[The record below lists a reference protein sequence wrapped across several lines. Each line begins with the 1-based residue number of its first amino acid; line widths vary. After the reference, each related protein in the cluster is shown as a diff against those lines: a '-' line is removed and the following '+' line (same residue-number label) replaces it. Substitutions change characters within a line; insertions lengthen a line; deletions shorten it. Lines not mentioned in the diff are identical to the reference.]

1 MAVIP
6 PAPLARVKENSQ
18 QEFSALEILETIF
31 YFILVL
37 GVLVFVHEFGHFA
50 VAKRSGIRVEQFS
63 LGFPPKAF
71 GITVGETE
79 YCISWLPLGGYVK
92 VAGMSD
98 FGSAEVRREPWEF
111 QSKPRGIQMA
121 VMIAGPIMNFL
132 LGFLIIL
139 GLRLSLGDY
148 VLQTTKVGRIEAAS
162 PFYEAGLRSNDR
174 ILSVNGT
181 PVVDWGGLMDAY
193 NASGAGEVALEVARD
208 EDVVFLVATTDK
220 GQEPGFD
227 PFLPPVAGS
236 VMPGYPADKSGMAPG
251 DRVLSIAGESVSGW
265 DEMRRKISARPGQE
279 TEIRWLRD
287 DVEIAARVVPQPQRG
302 EGRTIGV
309 IGIGPSFEP
318 SARVP
323 VTLTAAIERS
333 GRDLVGYTTLIFTL
347 IKRLVMGEVS
357 GGMIA
362 GPVGIAQ
369 MAGSKAR
376 QGWEALLDFMAMLS
390 INLAVLNL
398 LPIPALDG
406 GHLMILSV
414 EAISRR
420 SLSARQKE
428 RLQQIGFVFLLGLM
442 VYVTFGDI
450 GRIWGLFY

>member
-1 MAVIP
+1 M
-6 PAPLARVKENSQ
+6 
-18 QEFSALEILETIF
+18 EFLETIF

-37 GVLVFVHEFGHFA
+37 GVLVFVHEFGHFI

-79 YCISWLPLGGYVK
+79 YCISWLPIGGYVK

-98 FGSAEVRREPWEF
+98 FGSADVNREPWEF

-132 LGFLIIL
+132 LGFMLIL
-139 GLRLSLGDY
+139 GLRLTLGDF
-148 VLQTTKVGRIEAAS
+148 VLQTTKVGRIEATS
-162 PFYEAGLRSNDR
+162 PFYAAGLRVEDR
-174 ILSVNGT
+174 ILAVNGN
-181 PVVDWGGLMDAY
+181 PVDNWGGLIDAY
-193 NASGAGEVALEVARD
+193 SAVDVRDVALEVARGD
-208 EDVVFLVATTDK
+208 EVVFLVAAPDP
-220 GQEPGFD
+220 GQELGFD
-227 PFLPPVAGS
+227 PFLPPTAGS
-236 VMPGYPADKSGMAPG
+236 VMPGYPAAKGGMEPG
-251 DRVLSIAGESVSGW
+251 DRVLSIDGKSVSGW
-265 DEMRRKISARPGQE
+265 DEMREEISARPGLE
-279 TEIRWLRD
+279 TEIRWLRGK
-287 DVEIAARVVPQPQRG
+287 EEMAARIVPQPQQG
-302 EGRTIGV
+302 GGRTIGV
-309 IGIGPSFEP
+309 IGIGPSYEP

-323 VTLTAAIERS
+323 VKIATAIERS

-347 IKRLVMGEVS
+347 IKRIIMGEVS

-376 QGWEALLDFMAMLS
+376 EGWEALLDFMAMLS

-428 RLQQIGFVFLLGLM
+428 RIQQVGFVFLLGLM

-450 GRIWGLFY
+450 SRIWGLFY

>member
-1 MAVIP
+1 M
-6 PAPLARVKENSQ
+6 
-18 QEFSALEILETIF
+18 EFLETIF

-37 GVLVFVHEFGHFA
+37 GVLVFVHEFGHFI
-50 VAKRSGIRVEQFS
+50 VAKRSGMRVEQFS

-71 GITVGETE
+71 GVTVGETE
-79 YCISWLPLGGYVK
+79 YCISWLPIGGYVK

-98 FGSAEVRREPWEF
+98 FGSEEVKRAPWEF

-121 VMIAGPIMNFL
+121 VMVAGPIMNFL

-139 GLRLSLGDY
+139 GLRLTLGDY
-148 VLQTTKVGRIEAAS
+148 VLLTTKVGRVEATS
-162 PFYEAGLRSNDR
+162 PFYEAGLRADDR
-174 ILSVNGT
+174 ILAVDGY
-181 PVVDWGGLMDAY
+181 PVQNWNAMIEAL
-193 NASGAGEVALEVARD
+193 NASGDADLALDVARGSH
-208 EDVVFLVATTDK
+208 VLSIAAPFIS
-220 GQEPGFD
+220 GQEVGFD
-227 PFLPPVAGS
+227 PFLPPTAGS
-236 VMPGYPADKSGMAPG
+236 VVPGYPAARGGMEPG

-265 DEMRRKISARPGQE
+265 DEMREKISARPGLE
-279 TEIRWLRD
+279 TEIRWLRGR
-287 DVEIAARVVPQPQRG
+287 EEMAALIVPQPQQG
-302 EGRTIGV
+302 AGRTIGV

-318 SARVP
+318 SARAP
-323 VTLTAAIERS
+323 VTIAVAIERS

-357 GGMIA
+357 GRMIA

-376 QGWEALLDFMAMLS
+376 EGWEALLDFMAMLS

-428 RLQQIGFVFLLGLM
+428 RIQQVGFIFLLGLM

-450 GRIWGLFY
+450 SRILGLFY

>member
-1 MAVIP
+1 M
-6 PAPLARVKENSQ
+6 
-18 QEFSALEILETIF
+18 EFLETIF

-37 GVLVFVHEFGHFA
+37 GVLVFVHEFGHFI
-50 VAKRSGIRVEQFS
+50 VAKKSGIRVEQFS

-79 YCISWLPLGGYVK
+79 YCISWLPIGGYVK

-98 FGSAEVRREPWEF
+98 FGSEEVKREPWEF

-121 VMIAGPIMNFL
+121 VMVAGPIMNFL
-132 LGFLIIL
+132 LGFMLIL
-139 GLRLSLGDY
+139 GLRLALGDY
-148 VLQTTKVGRIEAAS
+148 VLQTTRIGRIDATS
-162 PFYEAGLRSNDR
+162 PFFEAGLRADDR
-174 ILSVNGT
+174 ILAVDGN
-181 PVVDWGGLMDAY
+181 PVQNWNLMTEAL
-193 NASGAGEVALEVARD
+193 NASGDAALALDVARGS
-208 EDVVFLVATTDK
+208 EVLSFTVPFIS
-220 GQEPGFD
+220 GQELGFD
-227 PFLPPVAGS
+227 PFLPSTAGS
-236 VMPGYPADKSGMAPG
+236 VTPGYPAARAGMEPG

-265 DEMRRKISARPGQE
+265 DEMREKISARPGLE
-279 TEIRWLRD
+279 TEIRWLRG
-287 DVEIAARVVPQPQRG
+287 EEEMAARFAPQPQQG
-302 EGRTIGV
+302 GGRTIGV

-318 SARVP
+318 RTRVP
-323 VTLTAAIERS
+323 VTIATAVERS
-333 GRDLVGYTTLIFTL
+333 GRDLVGYTTLIFTS
-347 IKRLVMGEVS
+347 IKRLVLGEIS
-357 GGMIA
+357 GRMIA

-376 QGWEALLDFMAMLS
+376 EGWEALLDFMAMLS

-414 EAISRR
+414 EAITRR
-420 SLSARQKE
+420 SLSTRQKE
-428 RLQQIGFVFLLGLM
+428 RLQQVGFVFLLGLM

>member
-1 MAVIP
+1 M
-6 PAPLARVKENSQ
+6 
-18 QEFSALEILETIF
+18 EFLETIF

-37 GVLVFVHEFGHFA
+37 GVLVFVHEFGHFI

-79 YCISWLPLGGYVK
+79 YCISWLPIGGYVK

-98 FGSAEVRREPWEF
+98 FGSADVRQAPWEF

-121 VMIAGPIMNFL
+121 VFVAGPVMNFL
-132 LGFLIIL
+132 LGFLLIF
-139 GLRLSLGDY
+139 GLRFALGDY
-148 VLQTTKVGRIEAAS
+148 VLQTTKVGRIEATS
-162 PFYEAGLRSNDR
+162 PFYAAGLRTDDR
-174 ILSVNGT
+174 ILAVSGT
-181 PVVDWGGLMDAY
+181 PVADWGGLIDAY
-193 NASGAGEVALEVARD
+193 SAGDGGDVVLEVARGD
-208 EDVVFLVATTDK
+208 EVVSLVATPDP
-220 GQEPGFD
+220 GQALDFD
-227 PFLPPVAGS
+227 PFLPSTAGS
-236 VMPGYPADKSGMAPG
+236 VMPGYPAARGGMEPG
-251 DRVLSIAGESVSGW
+251 DRVLAIEGESVSGW
-265 DEMRRKISARPGQE
+265 DEMRKKISARPGLE
-279 TEIRWLRD
+279 TEIRWLRGRD
-287 DVEIAARVVPQPQRG
+287 EMAARIVPQPQQG
-302 EGRTIGV
+302 GGRTIGV
-309 IGIGPSFEP
+309 IGIGPSYEP

-323 VTLTAAIERS
+323 VTITTAIERS

-347 IKRLVMGEVS
+347 IKRIIMGEVS

-376 QGWEALLDFMAMLS
+376 EGWEALLDFMAMLS

-428 RLQQIGFVFLLGLM
+428 RIQQVGFVFLLGLM

>member
-1 MAVIP
+1 M
-6 PAPLARVKENSQ
+6 
-18 QEFSALEILETIF
+18 EFLETIF

-37 GVLVFVHEFGHFA
+37 GVLVFVHEFGHFI

-79 YCISWLPLGGYVK
+79 YCISWLPIGGYVK

-98 FGSAEVRREPWEF
+98 FGSADVKREPWEF

-121 VMIAGPIMNFL
+121 VMVAGPIMNFL
-132 LGFLIIL
+132 LGFMLIL
-139 GLRLSLGDY
+139 GLRLTLGDY
-148 VLQTTKVGRIEAAS
+148 VLQTTKIGRIEATS
-162 PFYEAGLRSNDR
+162 PAYAAGLRTNDR
-174 ILSVNGT
+174 ILTVNGS
-181 PVVDWGGLMDAY
+181 PVDDWGGLIDAY
-193 NASGAGEVALEVARD
+193 SAGDGGEVALEVARG
-208 EDVVFLVATTDK
+208 EEVVSLVATP
-220 GQEPGFD
+220 GPGHELGFD
-227 PFLPPVAGS
+227 PFLPPTAGS
-236 VMPGYPADKSGMAPG
+236 VMPGYPAARGGMEPG
-251 DRVLSIAGESVSGW
+251 DRVLSIAGDSVSGW
-265 DEMRRKISARPGQE
+265 DEMRGKISSRPGLE
-279 TEIRWLRD
+279 TEIRWLRGK
-287 DVEIAARVVPQPQRG
+287 EEMTAYIVPKPQQG
-302 EGRTIGV
+302 GGRTIGV
-309 IGIGPSFEP
+309 IGIGPSYEP
-318 SARVP
+318 RARVP
-323 VTLTAAIERS
+323 VTIAAAVERS

-347 IKRLVMGEVS
+347 IKRLIMGEVS

-376 QGWEALLDFMAMLS
+376 EGWEALLDFMAMLS

-414 EAISRR
+414 EAITRR
-420 SLSARQKE
+420 SLSTRQKE
-428 RLQQIGFVFLLGLM
+428 RLQQVGFVFLLGLM
-442 VYVTFGDI
+442 VYMTFGDI

>member
-1 MAVIP
+1 M
-6 PAPLARVKENSQ
+6 
-18 QEFSALEILETIF
+18 EFLETIF

-50 VAKRSGIRVEQFS
+50 VAKKSGIRVEQFS

-79 YCISWLPLGGYVK
+79 YCISWLPIGGYVK

-98 FGSAEVRREPWEF
+98 FGSAEVKRQPWEF

-121 VMIAGPIMNFL
+121 VMVAGPIMNFL
-132 LGFLIIL
+132 LGFMLIL
-139 GLRLSLGDY
+139 GLRLALGDY

-162 PFYEAGLRSNDR
+162 PFYGAGLRTDDH
-174 ILSVNGT
+174 ILAVNGT
-181 PVVDWGGLMDAY
+181 PVENWGGLIEAY
-193 NASGAGEVALEVARD
+193 NTGGAGDVALKVARG
-208 EDVVFLVATTDK
+208 EDVVSLVATRNP
-220 GQEPGFD
+220 GQKLGFD
-227 PFLPPVAGS
+227 PFLPPTAGS
-236 VMPGYPADKSGMAPG
+236 VMPGYPAAKGGMEPG

-265 DEMRRKISARPGQE
+265 DEMRTKISARPGQE
-279 TEIRWLRD
+279 TEVRWLRG
-287 DVEIAARVVPQPQRG
+287 EEEMSARLVPQPQRG

-309 IGIGPSFEP
+309 IGIGPSYEP

-323 VTLTAAIERS
+323 VTLTTAIVHS
-333 GRDLVGYTTLIFTL
+333 GRDLVGYTTLIFVL
-347 IKRLVMGEVS
+347 IKRLILGEIS

-376 QGWEALLDFMAMLS
+376 EGMEALLDFMAMLS

-414 EAISRR
+414 EAVTRR
-420 SLSARQKE
+420 SLSTRQKE
-428 RLQQIGFVFLLGLM
+428 RLQQVGFVFLLGLM

-450 GRIWGLFY
+450 GRIWGLFH

>member
-1 MAVIP
+1 M
-6 PAPLARVKENSQ
+6 
-18 QEFSALEILETIF
+18 EFLETIF

-37 GVLVFVHEFGHFA
+37 GVLVFVHEFGHFI

-79 YCISWLPLGGYVK
+79 YCISWLPIGGYVK

-98 FGSAEVRREPWEF
+98 FGSADVKREPWEF

-121 VMIAGPIMNFL
+121 VMVAGPIMNFL
-132 LGFLIIL
+132 LGFMLIL
-139 GLRLSLGDY
+139 GLRLALGDF
-148 VLQTTKVGRIEAAS
+148 VLQTTKVGRIEATS
-162 PFYEAGLRSNDR
+162 PFYAAGLRVEDR
-174 ILSVNGT
+174 ILAVNGT
-181 PVVDWGGLMDAY
+181 PVDNWVGLIDAF
-193 NASGAGEVALEVARD
+193 SAGDVGDVALEVARGD
-208 EDVVFLVATTDK
+208 ELVFLVATPDP
-220 GQEPGFD
+220 GQELGFD
-227 PFLPPVAGS
+227 PFLPSTAGS
-236 VMPGYPADKSGMAPG
+236 VMPGYPAARGGMEPG
-251 DRVLSIAGESVSGW
+251 DRVLSIDGEFVSGW
-265 DEMRRKISARPGQE
+265 DEMRKKISARPGLE
-279 TEIRWLRD
+279 TEIRWLRGK
-287 DVEIAARVVPQPQRG
+287 EEMAARIVPQPQKG
-302 EGRTIGV
+302 GGRTIGV
-309 IGIGPSFEP
+309 IGIGPSYEP

-323 VTLTAAIERS
+323 VKIATAIERS

-347 IKRLVMGEVS
+347 IKRIVMGEVS

-376 QGWEALLDFMAMLS
+376 EGWEALLDFMAMLS

-428 RLQQIGFVFLLGLM
+428 RIQQVGFVFLLGLM

-450 GRIWGLFY
+450 GRIWGMFY

>member
-1 MAVIP
+1 M
-6 PAPLARVKENSQ
+6 
-18 QEFSALEILETIF
+18 EFLETIF

-37 GVLVFVHEFGHFA
+37 GVLVFVHEFGHFI

-79 YCISWLPLGGYVK
+79 YCISWLPIGGYVK

-98 FGSAEVRREPWEF
+98 FGSEEVKREPWEF

-132 LGFLIIL
+132 LGFMLIL
-139 GLRLSLGDY
+139 GLRLALGDY
-148 VLQTTKVGRIEAAS
+148 VLQTTRIGRIDATS
-162 PFYEAGLRSNDR
+162 PFFEAGLRADDR
-174 ILSVNGT
+174 ILAVDGN
-181 PVVDWGGLMDAY
+181 PVQNWNVMTEAL
-193 NASGAGEVALEVARD
+193 NASGDADLALDVARGS
-208 EDVVFLVATTDK
+208 EVLSFAVPFIS
-220 GQEPGFD
+220 GQELGFD
-227 PFLPPVAGS
+227 PFLPSTAGS
-236 VMPGYPADKSGMAPG
+236 VTPGYPAARAGMEPG

-265 DEMRRKISARPGQE
+265 DEMREKISARPGLE
-279 TEIRWLRD
+279 TEIRWLRG
-287 DVEIAARVVPQPQRG
+287 EEEMAARFAPQPQQG
-302 EGRTIGV
+302 GGRTIGV

-318 SARVP
+318 RARVP
-323 VTLTAAIERS
+323 VTIATAVERS

-347 IKRLVMGEVS
+347 IKRLVLGEIS
-357 GGMIA
+357 GRMIA

-376 QGWEALLDFMAMLS
+376 EGWEALLDFMAMLS

-414 EAISRR
+414 EAITRR
-420 SLSARQKE
+420 SLSTRQKE
-428 RLQQIGFVFLLGLM
+428 RLQQVGFVFLLGLM

>member
-1 MAVIP
+1 M
-6 PAPLARVKENSQ
+6 
-18 QEFSALEILETIF
+18 EFLETIF

-37 GVLVFVHEFGHFA
+37 GVLVFVHEFGHFI

-79 YCISWLPLGGYVK
+79 YCISWLPIGGYVK

-98 FGSAEVRREPWEF
+98 FGSADVKREPWEF

-121 VMIAGPIMNFL
+121 VMVAGPVMNFL
-132 LGFLIIL
+132 LGFMLIL
-139 GLRLSLGDY
+139 GLRLTLGDF
-148 VLQTTKVGRIEAAS
+148 VLQTTKVGRIEATS
-162 PFYEAGLRSNDR
+162 PFYAAGLRVEDR
-174 ILSVNGT
+174 ILAVNGT
-181 PVVDWGGLMDAY
+181 PVDNWGGLIDAY
-193 NASGAGEVALEVARD
+193 SAVDVGDVALEVARGD
-208 EDVVFLVATTDK
+208 EMVFLVATPDP
-220 GQEPGFD
+220 GRELGFD
-227 PFLPPVAGS
+227 PFLPPTAGS
-236 VMPGYPADKSGMAPG
+236 VMPGYPAAKSGMEPG
-251 DRVLSIAGESVSGW
+251 DRVLSIEGRSVSGW
-265 DEMRRKISARPGQE
+265 DEMREEISARPGLE
-279 TEIRWLRD
+279 TEIRWLRGK
-287 DVEIAARVVPQPQRG
+287 EEMAARIVPRPQQG
-302 EGRTIGV
+302 GGRTIGV
-309 IGIGPSFEP
+309 IGIGPSYEP

-323 VTLTAAIERS
+323 VKMTTAIERS

-347 IKRLVMGEVS
+347 IKRIIMGEVS

-376 QGWEALLDFMAMLS
+376 EGWEALLDFMAMLS

-428 RLQQIGFVFLLGLM
+428 RIQQVGFVFLLGLM

-450 GRIWGLFY
+450 GRILGLFY

>member
-1 MAVIP
+1 M
-6 PAPLARVKENSQ
+6 
-18 QEFSALEILETIF
+18 EFLETIF

-37 GVLVFVHEFGHFA
+37 GVLVFVHEFGHFI

-79 YCISWLPLGGYVK
+79 YCISWLPIGGYVK

-98 FGSAEVRREPWEF
+98 FGSEEVKREPWEF

-132 LGFLIIL
+132 LGFMLIL
-139 GLRLSLGDY
+139 GLRLALGDY
-148 VLQTTKVGRIEAAS
+148 VLQTTRIGRIDATS
-162 PFYEAGLRSNDR
+162 PFFEAGLRADDR
-174 ILSVNGT
+174 ILAVDGN
-181 PVVDWGGLMDAY
+181 PVQNWNVMMEAL
-193 NASGAGEVALEVARD
+193 NASGDADLALDVARGS
-208 EDVVFLVATTDK
+208 DVLSFAVPFIP
-220 GQEPGFD
+220 GQELGFD
-227 PFLPPVAGS
+227 PFLPSTAGS
-236 VMPGYPADKSGMAPG
+236 VTPGYPAARAGMEPG

-265 DEMRRKISARPGQE
+265 DEMREKISARPGLE
-279 TEIRWLRD
+279 TEIRWLRGK
-287 DVEIAARVVPQPQRG
+287 EEMAARIAPQPQQG
-302 EGRTIGV
+302 GGRTIGV

-318 SARVP
+318 RERVP
-323 VTLTAAIERS
+323 VTIATAVERS
-333 GRDLVGYTTLIFTL
+333 GRDLVGYTTLIFSL
-347 IKRLVMGEVS
+347 IKRLVLGEIS
-357 GGMIA
+357 GRMIA

-376 QGWEALLDFMAMLS
+376 EGWEALLDFMAMLS

-414 EAISRR
+414 EAITRR
-420 SLSARQKE
+420 SLSTRQKE
-428 RLQQIGFVFLLGLM
+428 RIQQVGFVFLLGLM

>member
-1 MAVIP
+1 M
-6 PAPLARVKENSQ
+6 
-18 QEFSALEILETIF
+18 EFLETIF

-37 GVLVFVHEFGHFA
+37 GVLVFVHEFGHFI

-79 YCISWLPLGGYVK
+79 YCISWLPIGGYVK

-98 FGSAEVRREPWEF
+98 FGSADVKRAPWEF

-132 LGFLIIL
+132 LGFMLIL
-139 GLRLSLGDY
+139 GLRLALGDY
-148 VLQTTKVGRIEAAS
+148 VLQTTKVGRIEATS
-162 PFYEAGLRSNDR
+162 PAYAAGLRTDDR
-174 ILSVNGT
+174 VLAVNGT
-181 PVVDWGGLMDAY
+181 PVDDWGGLIDAY
-193 NASGAGEVALEVARD
+193 NASGDGDVALEVARG
-208 EDVVFLVATTDK
+208 EAVVFLVAAPDP
-220 GQEPGFD
+220 GQELGFD
-227 PFLPPVAGS
+227 PFLPAVAGS
-236 VMPGYPADKSGMAPG
+236 VMPGYPAARGGMEPG

-265 DEMRRKISARPGQE
+265 DDMREKISSRPGLE
-279 TEIRWLRD
+279 TEIRWLRGK
-287 DVEIAARVVPQPQRG
+287 EEMAAHIVPQSQQG
-302 EGRTIGV
+302 AGRTIGV
-309 IGIGPSFEP
+309 IGIGPSYEP
-318 SARVP
+318 RARVP
-323 VTLTAAIERS
+323 VTITTAVERS

-347 IKRLVMGEVS
+347 IKRLIMGEVS

-376 QGWEALLDFMAMLS
+376 EGWEALLDFMAMLS

-414 EAISRR
+414 EAITRR
-420 SLSARQKE
+420 SLSTRQKE
-428 RLQQIGFVFLLGLM
+428 RLQQVGFVFLLGLM

>member
-1 MAVIP
+1 M
-6 PAPLARVKENSQ
+6 
-18 QEFSALEILETIF
+18 EFLETIF

-37 GVLVFVHEFGHFA
+37 GVLVFVHEFGHFI

-79 YCISWLPLGGYVK
+79 YCISWLPIGGYVK

-98 FGSAEVRREPWEF
+98 FGSAEVKREPWEF

-121 VMIAGPIMNFL
+121 VMVAGPIMNFL
-132 LGFLIIL
+132 LGFMLIL
-139 GLRLSLGDY
+139 GLRLALGDY
-148 VLQTTKVGRIEAAS
+148 VLQTTRIGRIDATS
-162 PFYEAGLRSNDR
+162 PFFEAGLRADDR
-174 ILSVNGT
+174 ILAVDGN
-181 PVVDWGGLMDAY
+181 PVQNWNVMIEAL
-193 NASGAGEVALEVARD
+193 NASGDADLALDVARGS
-208 EDVVFLVATTDK
+208 EVLSFAVPFIS
-220 GQEPGFD
+220 GQELGFD
-227 PFLPPVAGS
+227 PFLPSTAGS
-236 VMPGYPADKSGMAPG
+236 VTPGYPAARAGMEPG

-265 DEMRRKISARPGQE
+265 DEMREKISARPGLE
-279 TEIRWLRD
+279 TEIRWLRG
-287 DVEIAARVVPQPQRG
+287 EEEMAARIAPQPQQG
-302 EGRTIGV
+302 GGRTIGV

-318 SARVP
+318 RARVP
-323 VTLTAAIERS
+323 VTIATAVERS

-347 IKRLVMGEVS
+347 IKRLVLGEIS
-357 GGMIA
+357 GRMIA

-376 QGWEALLDFMAMLS
+376 EGWEALLDFMAMLS

-414 EAISRR
+414 EAITRR
-420 SLSARQKE
+420 SLSTRQKE

>member
-1 MAVIP
+1 M
-6 PAPLARVKENSQ
+6 
-18 QEFSALEILETIF
+18 EFLETIF

-37 GVLVFVHEFGHFA
+37 GVLVFVHEFGHFI

-79 YCISWLPLGGYVK
+79 YCISWLPIGGYVK

-98 FGSAEVRREPWEF
+98 FGSEEVRREPWEF

-121 VMIAGPIMNFL
+121 VMVAGPIMNFL
-132 LGFLIIL
+132 LGFMLIL
-139 GLRLSLGDY
+139 GLRLALGDY
-148 VLQTTKVGRIEAAS
+148 VLQTTRIGRIDATS
-162 PFYEAGLRSNDR
+162 PFFEAGLRADDR
-174 ILSVNGT
+174 ILAVDGN
-181 PVVDWGGLMDAY
+181 PVQNWNVMTEAL
-193 NASGAGEVALEVARD
+193 NASGDADLALDVARGS
-208 EDVVFLVATTDK
+208 EVLSFAVPFIS
-220 GQEPGFD
+220 GQELGFD
-227 PFLPPVAGS
+227 PFLPSTAGS
-236 VMPGYPADKSGMAPG
+236 VTPGYPAARAGMEPG

-265 DEMRRKISARPGQE
+265 DEMREKISARPGLE
-279 TEIRWLRD
+279 TEIRWLRG
-287 DVEIAARVVPQPQRG
+287 EEEMAARIAPQPQQG
-302 EGRTIGV
+302 GGRTIGV

-318 SARVP
+318 RARVP
-323 VTLTAAIERS
+323 VTIATAVERS

-347 IKRLVMGEVS
+347 IKRLVLGEIS
-357 GGMIA
+357 GRMIA

-376 QGWEALLDFMAMLS
+376 EGWEALLDFMAMLS

-414 EAISRR
+414 EAITRR
-420 SLSARQKE
+420 SLSTRQKE
-428 RLQQIGFVFLLGLM
+428 RLQQVGFVFLLGLM

>member
-1 MAVIP
+1 M
-6 PAPLARVKENSQ
+6 
-18 QEFSALEILETIF
+18 EFLETIF

-37 GVLVFVHEFGHFA
+37 GVLVFVHEFGHFV
-50 VAKRSGIRVEQFS
+50 VAKKSGIRVEQFS

-98 FGSAEVRREPWEF
+98 FGSAEVRRAPWEF

-148 VLQTTKVGRIEAAS
+148 VLQTTMVGRIEATS
-162 PFYEAGLRSNDR
+162 PFLEAGLRSNDR

-181 PVVDWGGLMDAY
+181 PVEDWGGLMDAY
-193 NASGAGEVALEVARD
+193 NASGAGDVALEVARD
-208 EDVVFLVATTDK
+208 EDVAFLVAAIEK

-236 VMPGYPADKSGMAPG
+236 VMPGYPADRGGMAPG

-279 TEIRWLRD
+279 TEIRWLRG

-309 IGIGPSFEP
+309 IGIGPSLEP

-406 GHLMILSV
+406 GHLMILGV

-420 SLSARQKE
+420 SLSTRQKE

>member
-1 MAVIP
+1 M
-6 PAPLARVKENSQ
+6 
-18 QEFSALEILETIF
+18 EFLETIF

-37 GVLVFVHEFGHFA
+37 GVLVFVHEFGHFI
-50 VAKRSGIRVEQFS
+50 VAKKSGIRVEQFS

-79 YCISWLPLGGYVK
+79 YCISWLPIGGYVK

-98 FGSAEVRREPWEF
+98 FGSAEVKREPWEF

-121 VMIAGPIMNFL
+121 VMVAGPIMNFL
-132 LGFLIIL
+132 LGFMLIL
-139 GLRLSLGDY
+139 GLRLALGDY
-148 VLQTTKVGRIEAAS
+148 VLQTTRIGRIDATS
-162 PFYEAGLRSNDR
+162 PFFEAGLRADDR
-174 ILSVNGT
+174 ILAVDGN
-181 PVVDWGGLMDAY
+181 PVQNWNVMIEAL
-193 NASGAGEVALEVARD
+193 NASGDADLALDVARGS
-208 EDVVFLVATTDK
+208 EVLSFAVPFIS
-220 GQEPGFD
+220 GQELGFD
-227 PFLPPVAGS
+227 PFLPSTAGS
-236 VMPGYPADKSGMAPG
+236 VTPGYPAARAGMEPG

-265 DEMRRKISARPGQE
+265 DEMREKISARPGLE
-279 TEIRWLRD
+279 TEIRWLRG
-287 DVEIAARVVPQPQRG
+287 EEEMAARIAPQPQQG
-302 EGRTIGV
+302 GGRTIGV

-318 SARVP
+318 RARVP
-323 VTLTAAIERS
+323 VTIATAVERS

-347 IKRLVMGEVS
+347 IKRLVLGEIS
-357 GGMIA
+357 GRMIA

-376 QGWEALLDFMAMLS
+376 EGWEALLDFMAMLS

-414 EAISRR
+414 EAITRR
-420 SLSARQKE
+420 SLSTRQKE

>member
-1 MAVIP
+1 M
-6 PAPLARVKENSQ
+6 
-18 QEFSALEILETIF
+18 EFLETIF

-37 GVLVFVHEFGHFA
+37 GVLVFVHEFGHFI

-71 GITVGETE
+71 GITIGETE
-79 YCISWLPLGGYVK
+79 YCISWLPIGGYVK

-98 FGSAEVRREPWEF
+98 FGSADVKREPWEF

-121 VMIAGPIMNFL
+121 VMVAGPIMNFL
-132 LGFLIIL
+132 LGFMLIL
-139 GLRLSLGDY
+139 GLRLALGDY
-148 VLQTTKVGRIEAAS
+148 VLQTTKIGRIEATS
-162 PFYEAGLRSNDR
+162 PAYAAGLRTDDR
-174 ILSVNGT
+174 ILTVNGS
-181 PVVDWGGLMDAY
+181 PVDDWGGLIDAY
-193 NASGAGEVALEVARD
+193 SAGDGGEVALEVARG
-208 EDVVFLVATTDK
+208 EEVVLLVATPDP
-220 GQEPGFD
+220 GQELGFD
-227 PFLPPVAGS
+227 PFLPPTAGS
-236 VMPGYPADKSGMAPG
+236 VMPGYPAARGGMEPG

-265 DEMRRKISARPGQE
+265 DDMREKISSRPGLE
-279 TEIRWLRD
+279 TEIRWLRGK
-287 DVEIAARVVPQPQRG
+287 EEMAAHIVPQPQQG
-302 EGRTIGV
+302 GGRTIGV
-309 IGIGPSFEP
+309 IGIGPSYEP
-318 SARVP
+318 RARVP
-323 VTLTAAIERS
+323 VTIAAAVERS

-347 IKRLVMGEVS
+347 IKRLIMGEVS

-376 QGWEALLDFMAMLS
+376 EGWEALLDFMAMLS

-414 EAISRR
+414 EAITRR
-420 SLSARQKE
+420 SLSTRQKE
-428 RLQQIGFVFLLGLM
+428 RIQQIGFVFLLGLM

>member
-1 MAVIP
+1 M
-6 PAPLARVKENSQ
+6 
-18 QEFSALEILETIF
+18 EFLETIF

-37 GVLVFVHEFGHFA
+37 GVLVFVHEFGHFI

-79 YCISWLPLGGYVK
+79 YCISWLPIGGYVK

-98 FGSAEVRREPWEF
+98 FGSADVKREPWEF

-121 VMIAGPIMNFL
+121 VMVAGPIMNFL
-132 LGFLIIL
+132 LGFMLIL
-139 GLRLSLGDY
+139 GLRLALGDF
-148 VLQTTKVGRIEAAS
+148 VLQTTKVGRIEATS
-162 PFYEAGLRSNDR
+162 PFYAAGLRVEDR
-174 ILSVNGT
+174 ILAVNGT
-181 PVVDWGGLMDAY
+181 PVDNWVGLIDAF
-193 NASGAGEVALEVARD
+193 SAGDADDVALEVARGD
-208 EDVVFLVATTDK
+208 ELVFLVATPDP
-220 GQEPGFD
+220 GQELGFD
-227 PFLPPVAGS
+227 PFLPSTAGS
-236 VMPGYPADKSGMAPG
+236 VMPGYPAARGGMEPG
-251 DRVLSIAGESVSGW
+251 DRVLSIDGEFVSGW
-265 DEMRRKISARPGQE
+265 DEMRKKISARPGLE
-279 TEIRWLRD
+279 TEIRWLRGK
-287 DVEIAARVVPQPQRG
+287 EEMAARIVPQPQKG
-302 EGRTIGV
+302 GGRTIGV
-309 IGIGPSFEP
+309 IGIGPSYEP

-323 VTLTAAIERS
+323 VKIATAIERS

-347 IKRLVMGEVS
+347 IKRIVMGEVS

-376 QGWEALLDFMAMLS
+376 EGWEALLDFMAMLS

-428 RLQQIGFVFLLGLM
+428 RIQQVGFVFLLGLM

-450 GRIWGLFY
+450 GRIWGMFY

>member
-1 MAVIP
+1 M
-6 PAPLARVKENSQ
+6 
-18 QEFSALEILETIF
+18 EFLETIF

-37 GVLVFVHEFGHFA
+37 GVLVFVHEFGHFI

-79 YCISWLPLGGYVK
+79 YCISWLPIGGYVK

-98 FGSAEVRREPWEF
+98 FGSAEVKREPWEF

-121 VMIAGPIMNFL
+121 VMVAGPIMNFL
-132 LGFLIIL
+132 LGFMLIL
-139 GLRLSLGDY
+139 GLRLALGDY
-148 VLQTTKVGRIEAAS
+148 VLQTTRIGRIDATS
-162 PFYEAGLRSNDR
+162 PFFDAGLRADDR
-174 ILSVNGT
+174 ILAVDGN
-181 PVVDWGGLMDAY
+181 PVQNWNVMIEAL
-193 NASGAGEVALEVARD
+193 NASGDADLALDVARGS
-208 EDVVFLVATTDK
+208 DVLSFAVPFIS
-220 GQEPGFD
+220 GQELGFD
-227 PFLPPVAGS
+227 PFLPSTAGS
-236 VMPGYPADKSGMAPG
+236 VTPGYPAARAGMEPG

-265 DEMRRKISARPGQE
+265 DEMREKISARPGLE
-279 TEIRWLRD
+279 TEIRWLRG
-287 DVEIAARVVPQPQRG
+287 EEEMAARIAPQPQRG
-302 EGRTIGV
+302 GGRTIGV

-318 SARVP
+318 RARVP
-323 VTLTAAIERS
+323 VTIATAVERS

-347 IKRLVMGEVS
+347 IKRLVLGEIS
-357 GGMIA
+357 GRMIA

-376 QGWEALLDFMAMLS
+376 EGWEALLDFMAMLS

-414 EAISRR
+414 EAITRR

-428 RLQQIGFVFLLGLM
+428 RLQQVGFVFLLGLM

>member
-1 MAVIP
+1 M
-6 PAPLARVKENSQ
+6 
-18 QEFSALEILETIF
+18 EFLETIF
-31 YFILVL
+31 YFIFVL
-37 GVLVFVHEFGHFA
+37 GVLVFVHEFGHFI

-71 GITVGETE
+71 GVTVGETE
-79 YCISWLPLGGYVK
+79 YCISWLPIGGYVK

-98 FGSAEVRREPWEF
+98 FGSADVKREPWEF

-121 VMIAGPIMNFL
+121 VMVAGPIMNFL
-132 LGFLIIL
+132 LGFMLIL
-139 GLRLSLGDY
+139 GLRLALGDY
-148 VLQTTKVGRIEAAS
+148 VLQTTRVGRIEATS
-162 PFYEAGLRSNDR
+162 PFYTAGLRTDDR
-174 ILSVNGT
+174 ILTVNGT
-181 PVVDWGGLMDAY
+181 QVDNWDGLIDAY
-193 NASGAGEVALEVARD
+193 SAGDVGDVALEVARG
-208 EDVVFLVATTDK
+208 EEVVSLVATPDP
-220 GQEPGFD
+220 GQELGFY
-227 PFLPPVAGS
+227 PFLPSTAGS
-236 VMPGYPADKSGMAPG
+236 VMPGYPAARGGMAPG
-251 DRVLSIAGESVSGW
+251 DRVLTIAGESVSGW
-265 DEMRRKISARPGQE
+265 DEMREKISARPGLE
-279 TEIRWLRD
+279 TEIRWLRGK
-287 DVEIAARVVPQPQRG
+287 EEMAARIVPQPQQVG
-302 EGRTIGV
+302 ERTIGV
-309 IGIGPSFEP
+309 IGIGLPYEP
-318 SARVP
+318 RARVP
-323 VTLTAAIERS
+323 VTITTAIERS

-376 QGWEALLDFMAMLS
+376 EGWEALFDFMAMLS

-420 SLSARQKE
+420 SLSTRQKE
-428 RLQQIGFVFLLGLM
+428 RLQQVGFVFLLGLM

>member
-1 MAVIP
+1 M
-6 PAPLARVKENSQ
+6 
-18 QEFSALEILETIF
+18 EFLETIF

-50 VAKRSGIRVEQFS
+50 VAKKSGIRVEQFS

-121 VMIAGPIMNFL
+121 VIIAGPIMNFL

-148 VLQTTKVGRIEAAS
+148 VLQTTKVGRIEATS

-181 PVVDWGGLMDAY
+181 PVEDWGGLMDAY
-193 NASGAGEVALEVARD
+193 NATGAGDVALEVARD

-236 VMPGYPADKSGMAPG
+236 VMPGYPADKGGMAPG

-279 TEIRWLRD
+279 TEIRWLRG
-287 DVEIAARVVPQPQRG
+287 DVEVAARVVPQPQRG

-309 IGIGPSFEP
+309 IGIGPSLEP

-323 VTLTAAIERS
+323 VTLGAAIERS

-420 SLSARQKE
+420 SLSTRQKE

>member
-1 MAVIP
+1 M
-6 PAPLARVKENSQ
+6 
-18 QEFSALEILETIF
+18 EFLETIF

-37 GVLVFVHEFGHFA
+37 GVLVFVHEFGHFI

-79 YCISWLPLGGYVK
+79 YCISWLPIGGYVK

-98 FGSAEVRREPWEF
+98 FGSEEVKREPWEF

-121 VMIAGPIMNFL
+121 VMVAGPIMNFL
-132 LGFLIIL
+132 LGFMLIL
-139 GLRLSLGDY
+139 GLRLALGDY
-148 VLQTTKVGRIEAAS
+148 VLQTTRIGRIDATS
-162 PFYEAGLRSNDR
+162 PFFEAGLRADDR
-174 ILSVNGT
+174 ILAVDGN
-181 PVVDWGGLMDAY
+181 PVQNWNVMTEAL
-193 NASGAGEVALEVARD
+193 NASGDADLALDVARGS
-208 EDVVFLVATTDK
+208 EVLSFAVPFIS
-220 GQEPGFD
+220 GQDLGFD
-227 PFLPPVAGS
+227 PFLPSTAGS
-236 VMPGYPADKSGMAPG
+236 VTPGYPAARAGMEPG

-265 DEMRRKISARPGQE
+265 DEMREKISARPGLE
-279 TEIRWLRD
+279 TEIRWLRG
-287 DVEIAARVVPQPQRG
+287 EEEMAARFAPQPQQG
-302 EGRTIGV
+302 GGRTIGV

-318 SARVP
+318 RARVP
-323 VTLTAAIERS
+323 VTIAAAVERS
-333 GRDLVGYTTLIFTL
+333 GRDLVGYTTLIFSL
-347 IKRLVMGEVS
+347 IKRLVLGEIS
-357 GGMIA
+357 GRMIA

-376 QGWEALLDFMAMLS
+376 EGWEALLDFMAMLS

-414 EAISRR
+414 EAITRR
-420 SLSARQKE
+420 SLSTRQKE
-428 RLQQIGFVFLLGLM
+428 RFQQVGFVFLLGLM

>member
-1 MAVIP
+1 M
-6 PAPLARVKENSQ
+6 
-18 QEFSALEILETIF
+18 EFLETIF

-37 GVLVFVHEFGHFA
+37 GVLVFVHEFGHFV
-50 VAKRSGIRVEQFS
+50 VAKKSGIRVEQFS

-148 VLQTTKVGRIEAAS
+148 VLQTTKVGRIEASS

-181 PVVDWGGLMDAY
+181 PVEDWGGLMDAY
-193 NASGAGEVALEVARD
+193 NATGDGDVALEVARD
-208 EDVVFLVATTDK
+208 EAVVFLAATTDK

-236 VMPGYPADKSGMAPG
+236 VMPGYPADKGGMAPG

-406 GHLMILSV
+406 GHLIILSV

-420 SLSARQKE
+420 SLSSRQKE